1 MAPTEAAIPA
11 HHNILT
17 RLPAG
22 LKAGS
27 ALVLLVG
34 IAAIPYASPGWLVP
48 VLCIILIACVIGR
61 ISISVFIRRLFAV
74 EIIAVTTS
82 VLALFQPDGWHVF
95 LVLLAKSTLS
105 LATAVVFSLSIS
117 FIELLGLLRS
127 LHFPGVFVTTVAL
140 LYRYLFVLTDQA
152 GKMMRARAS
161 RTFVPGRR
169 RAWILNSGVVGML
182 AVRSVERAEH
192 VFDAMRARGWR

>member
-1 MAPTEAAIPA
+1 MVPSEVAIHA
-11 HHNILT
+11 HDN
-17 RLPAG
+17 RLSRFPAG
-22 LKAGS
+22 WKAGF
-27 ALVLLVG
+27 ALALLVG
-34 IAAIPYASPGWLVP
+34 IAATPYASPGWLLP
-48 VLCIILIACVIGR
+48 MLCVLVVACVIGR
-61 ISISVFIRRLFAV
+61 IPASVLIRRLLAV

-117 FIELLGLLRS
+117 FIELLGLLRA
-127 LHFPGVFVTTVAL
+127 LHFPGVFVTTIAL
-140 LYRYLFVLTDQA
+140 FYRYLFVLTDQA
-152 GKMMRARAS
+152 GKMTRARAS

>member
-1 MAPTEAAIPA
+1 M
-11 HHNILT
+11 
-17 RLPAG
+17 
-22 LKAGS
+22 
-27 ALVLLVG
+27 LLVG
-34 IAAIPYASPGWLVP
+34 IAATPYASPGWLLP
-48 VLCIILIACVIGR
+48 ILCVIVVACVIGR
-61 ISISVFIRRLFAV
+61 ISISVFIRRLLAV
-74 EIIAVTTS
+74 ELIAVTTS
-82 VLALFQPDGWHVF
+82 VLALFQPNGWHLF

-127 LHFPGVFVTTVAL
+127 LHFPGVFVTTIAL

-169 RAWILNSGVVGML
+169 KAWILNSGVVGML